1 MVDPQGAP
9 ARPKA
14 KDGLELV
21 EAPDGLVV
29 YDEGTDRVH
38 HLNQTAAVILR
49 LCDGTATVEEIT
61 DIFGRMFGVDRAPDD
76 VIRECLSQLMD
87 QQLVH

>member
-1 MVDPQGAP
+1 MVDLEGAA

-49 LCDGTATVEEIT
+49 LCDGTQTVKEIT
-61 DIFGRMFGVDRAPDD
+61 DIFGRMFGVDRAADE
-76 VIRECLSQLMD
+76 VIGECLAQLID
-87 QQLVH
+87 QKLVQ